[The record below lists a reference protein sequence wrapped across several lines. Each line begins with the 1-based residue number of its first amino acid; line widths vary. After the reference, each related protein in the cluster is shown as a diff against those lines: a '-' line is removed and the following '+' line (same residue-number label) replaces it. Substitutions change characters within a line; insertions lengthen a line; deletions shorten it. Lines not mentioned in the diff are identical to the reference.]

1 MFKQQ
6 VPRVR
11 LSIEQGTRSVPDD
24 GRFHILIDSEIV
36 FSSKT
41 RSVAL
46 ARYRQLRDDLL
57 REAGIEQQRP
67 DPEETKRREREFY
80 EFRAVMTES
89 MRQRTLK
96 AKRKGGKG
104 GSGGV

>member
-11 LSIEQGTRSVPDD
+11 LSIEQGTDAAPDD
-24 GRFHILIDSEIV
+24 GRFHILMDNEIV

-41 RSVAL
+41 KAFAL
-46 ARYRQLRDDLL
+46 AKYRQLRDGLL
-57 REAGIEQQRP
+57 REAGVEEQRP
-67 DPEETKRREREFY
+67 DPEEIKRREREFY
-80 EFRAVMTES
+80 EFQAVMAES